1 MREGRKPHHQ
11 TMSEEDRMTE
21 EERRSPLHDAQ
32 VAAGA
37 EFIWEDGWPW
47 AMTVSAGALAE
58 YEAIR
63 SATGLWDLYSTCK
76 YEVSGHDAGRLIQRR
91 FTNNVSAM
99 ASGQVRYG
107 AFVNGDGLMVD
118 DGNVYKHSD
127 EKFWAMINTADLEGW
142 FRETAVG
149 LEAKIEHV
157 TERLPMISVQGPT
170 SRDFLLN
177 LTSAPLADLG
187 YFRFWPDPVEVAGV
201 STTVLRTGFS
211 GELGFELVADPGSVP
226 SLWGALVG
234 AGGVP
239 FGLEAIEIA
248 RIEAGLIII
257 GMDYQ
262 PGATSPYDMSLDRFI
277 KPATECV
284 GVEALAQVGG
294 NPPRRLKTLSF
305 ASETGPEAGSPVVK
319 DGEQVGTV
327 TSPIVSPR
335 LGAIGLAVLRADAA
349 IEGEKVEV
357 GGSVAAVGP
366 LSLFDPQKTRPRG

>member
-1 MREGRKPHHQ
+1 
-11 TMSEEDRMTE
+11 MTE

-37 EFIWEDGWPW
+37 EFVWEDGWPW
-47 AMTVSAGALAE
+47 AMTMGADALTE

-76 YEVSGHDAGRLIQRR
+76 YEVTGPDAGRLIQRR
-91 FTNNVSAM
+91 FTNGVSAM

-107 AFVNGDGLMVD
+107 AFVNADGLMVD

-142 FRETAVG
+142 FLETADG
-149 LEAKIEHV
+149 LEAEIRHV

-170 SRDFLLN
+170 SRELLLG
-177 LTSAPLADLG
+177 LTSSPLADLG
-187 YFRFWPDPVEVAGV
+187 YFRFWPDPVDVAGV
-201 STTVLRTGFS
+201 STTIMRTGFS
-211 GELGFELVADPGSVP
+211 GEIGYELVADPGAVP
-226 SLWGALVG
+226 SLWEALVG
-234 AGGVP
+234 AGGIA

-257 GMDYQ
+257 AMDYQ
-262 PGATSPYDMSLDRFI
+262 PGETSPYDMSLDKFI

-305 ASETGPEAGSPVVK
+305 ASEAVPDAGSPVIR
-319 DGEQVGTV
+319 DGEQVGTL

-349 IEGEKVEV
+349 FDGEKVEV
-357 GGSVAAVGP
+357 GGSVAAVAP
-366 LSLFDPQKTRPRG
+366 LSLFDPQKMRPRG